1 MHKVHALVHTFFSPL
16 SLSYTHSLA
25 KKMDIAELNTLNS
38 CAAVDFEILQVIGK
52 GQNGLVVSA
61 KCTKEGLPDPTK
73 LYAIKLLY
81 NFTHEYT
88 SVVRN
93 AYENEWLILSR
104 LLPHPNIVRFWSQFI
119 SIIPESFSTR
129 LPADIRRFST
139 HKNRSGQL
147 VPSKGQFLVLDY
159 YCRDLCSYLSNLSM
173 PLAYEITL
181 KLAEQLLDAALF
193 LEKNLIRH
201 LDIKLANVLI
211 SADEEIKICD
221 FGCAVQFPDSTFT
234 LQYMRGILPGG
245 NKAHL
250 APEVLSAY
258 HQLQQNPSKAG
269 KINYSLQA
277 SFAVGVLITEISTLE
292 HPLPDYPL
300 GYMDTGL
307 VHYSDE
313 DLIPVPSFY
322 PNSFASIVQ
331 DLLHANPTQRMS
343 LGEALK
349 QLRVCCIRQQQM
361 SSISSTGSL
370 SLAEME
376 RVKQERDMA
385 MV

>member
-1 MHKVHALVHTFFSPL
+1 
-16 SLSYTHSLA
+16 
-25 KKMDIAELNTLNS
+25 MDITELDILNS
-38 CAAVDFEILQVIGK
+38 CTAVDFKILQVIGK

-61 KCTKEGLPDPTK
+61 TCTKDGLPDPTK

-119 SIIPESFSTR
+119 SIIPESFSQK
-129 LPADIRRFST
+129 LPADIQRFAT

-159 YCRDLCSYLSNLSM
+159 HCKDLCSHLSSLSM
-173 PLAYEITL
+173 PLAYETTL
-181 KLAEQLLDAALF
+181 KLTEQLLDAVLF

-201 LDIKLANVLI
+201 LDLKLANVLI
-211 SADEEIKICD
+211 TSNEEIKICD
-221 FGCAVQFPDSTFT
+221 FGCAVQFPDSAFT
-234 LQYMRGILPGG
+234 LQYMRGMLPGG

-258 HQLQQNPSKAG
+258 QQLQKNPSKAARN
-269 KINYSLQA
+269 KIDYSLQA
-277 SFAVGVLITEISTLE
+277 SFAVGVLITEISMLE

-300 GYMDTGL
+300 GYTDNGWIR
-307 VHYSDE
+307 YSDE
-313 DLIPVPSFY
+313 DLVPVPSFY

-331 DLLHANPTQRMS
+331 DLLHADPTRRLS

-349 QLRVCCIRQQQM
+349 QLRVCCIRQQQR
-361 SSISSTGSL
+361 SSISSTSSL
-370 SLAEME
+370 SLADME
-376 RVKQERDMA
+376 RLKQERDVA
-385 MV
+385 VV

>member
-1 MHKVHALVHTFFSPL
+1 ME
-16 SLSYTHSLA
+16 
-25 KKMDIAELNTLNS
+25 IAELDILNS
-38 CAAVDFEILQVIGK
+38 CSAVDFEILQVIGK
-52 GQNGLVVSA
+52 GQNGLVVSTT
-61 KCTKEGLPDPTK
+61 CTKEGLPDPTK

-119 SIIPESFSTR
+119 SIIPESFSQK

-159 YCRDLCSYLSNLSM
+159 HCEDLCSYLSNLSM
-173 PLAYEITL
+173 PLVYETTL
-181 KLAEQLLDAALF
+181 KLAEQLLDAVLF

-201 LDIKLANVLI
+201 LDLKLANVLI
-211 SADEEIKICD
+211 TADEEIKICD
-221 FGCAVQFPDSTFT
+221 FGCAVQFFDSTFT
-234 LQYMRGILPGG
+234 LQYVRGMLPGG

-250 APEVLSAY
+250 APEVLSMY
-258 HQLQQNPSKAG
+258 HKLQQNPSKVG
-269 KINYSLQA
+269 RIDYSLQA
-277 SFAVGVLITEISTLE
+277 SFAVGILITEISTLE

-300 GYMDTGL
+300 GYMDNGR

-313 DLIPVPSFY
+313 DLIPVPNFY

-331 DLLHANPTQRMS
+331 DLLHADPAQRMS
-343 LGEALK
+343 LSEALK
-349 QLRVCCIRQQQM
+349 QLRVCCIRQQQQ
-361 SSISSTGSL
+361 SNLASTSSL
-370 SLAEME
+370 SVVEME
-376 RVKQERDMA
+376 RVKQERDVA

>member
-1 MHKVHALVHTFFSPL
+1 
-16 SLSYTHSLA
+16 
-25 KKMDIAELNTLNS
+25 MDIAELDILNS
-38 CAAVDFEILQVIGK
+38 CTAVDFEILQVIGK

-61 KCTKEGLPDPTK
+61 TCSRDGLPDPSK

-119 SIIPESFSTR
+119 SIIPESFSLK
-129 LPADIRRFST
+129 LPADVRRFAT

-159 YCRDLCSYLSNLSM
+159 HGKDLCSYLSNLSM
-173 PLAYEITL
+173 PLAYETTL
-181 KLAEQLLDAALF
+181 KFTEQLLDAVLF

-201 LDIKLANVLI
+201 LDLKLANMLI
-211 SADEEIKICD
+211 TSDEEIKICD
-221 FGCAVQFPDSTFT
+221 FGCAVQFPDTTFT
-234 LQYMRGILPGG
+234 LQYVRGMLPGG

-250 APEVLSAY
+250 APEVLSTY
-258 HQLQQNPSKAG
+258 QQLQKNPSKAEN

-300 GYMDTGL
+300 GYMDSGR

-331 DLLHANPTQRMS
+331 DLLHADPSRRMT

-349 QLRVCCIRQQQM
+349 QLRVCCIRQQQR
-361 SSISSTGSL
+361 SSVSSTNCL

-376 RVKQERDMA
+376 RLKQERDVATVQLMLTLL
-385 MV
+385 V